1 MPSIKPQVRALRRK
15 SEVHRSIIDTKGRRK
30 KTKTKWVSK
39 ILKSKNEDW
48 GKNGERTNNPKLIV
62 ADLNRINKNPNIMIL
77 GPGMGAEAVLI
88 ASKLKKINSN
98 SSNIDTLGLGNQL
111 TAKAKAVIRT
121 DYSVGLDKIKS
132 KDLFEHFNHL
142 GLVKKYDYIYSS
154 YGPILH
160 TKFPEIA
167 ILKTASLLRP
177 GGFARIFPWFNG
189 LEFYDKKINNL
200 NNYLKS
206 TGHGSAVEFKTEDNS
221 LIIKRIK

>member
-15 SEVHRSIIDTKGRRK
+15 SEVHRSIIDTKGKRK

-48 GKNGERTNNPKLIV
+48 GKNGERINNPKLIV
-62 ADLNRINKNPNIMIL
+62 ADLNRIKKNPNIMIL

-88 ASKLKKINSN
+88 ASELKKINSN
-98 SSNIDTLGLGNQL
+98 SSNIDALGLGNQL

-142 GLVKKYDYIYSS
+142 GLVKKYDYIYSA

-160 TKFPEIA
+160 TKFPEVA
-167 ILKTASLLRP
+167 ILKTASLLKP
-177 GGFARIFPWFNG
+177 GGFARIYPWFSNH
-189 LEFYDKKINNL
+189 EFYDRKIKNIVD
-200 NNYLKS
+200 YLKS
-206 TGHGSAVEFKTEDNS
+206 TGYESAVELKVEDQN